1 MYMLI
6 RSFEDINKA
15 FDKVSGPKRKVWA
28 VRKGI
33 ISLRREGKPGAWT
46 RVWARGYKGREYV
59 SVTPDNKARLTL
71 QYVCYIRF
79 YQLLGITLQRHDGR
93 TYAIPP
99 GVRTYP
105 RNNENRLQW
114 PHAKDV
120 MVYDLVHQ
128 RFDDAMFDP
137 KLARVKD
144 ARSQWL
150 SDWKKFNTVLTAFDA
165 FDALTIPDNIGYR
178 NYSVPADPDMYL
190 RFVEAVR
197 ACDVHQAIAAMLA
210 NYYSRPRFGL
220 AYALREY
227 YDKNR
232 VEIQQAA
239 GALVEV
245 PR

>member
-1 MYMLI
+1 MYKLI
-6 RSFEDINKA
+6 TSFEDINKQ
-15 FDKVSGPKRKVWA
+15 FDRKSGPKRKVWA

-33 ISLRREGKPGAWT
+33 ITLRREGKPGAWT
-46 RVWARGYKGREYV
+46 RVWARGYKGRDYA

-71 QYVCYIRF
+71 RYVSFNRF
-79 YQLLGITLQRHDGR
+79 IALFGITLQHHDGR

-99 GVRTYP
+99 DLPTYP
-105 RNNENRLQW
+105 RNDANRLQW
-114 PHAKDV
+114 PHAKDF
-120 MVYDLVHQ
+120 MVYDLNTQ
-128 RFDDAMFDP
+128 TFDDATFDP

-165 FDALTIPDNIGYR
+165 FDALTIPDNIVYR
-178 NYSVPADPDMYL
+178 NYSELADPDRYL

-210 NYYSRPRFGL
+210 NYYSRPRLDL
-220 AYALREY
+220 AYALLEY

>member
-1 MYMLI
+1 MYKLI
-6 RSFEDINKA
+6 RSFEDINKE
-15 FDKVSGPKRKVWA
+15 FDRKSGPKRKVWV

-33 ISLRREGKPGAWT
+33 ITLRREGKPGAWT
-46 RVWARGYKGREYV
+46 RVWARGYKGTEYL
-59 SVTPDNKARLTL
+59 SVTPADKVKFNTRYVCANRFIALLGVTL
-71 QYVCYIRF
+71 QH
-79 YQLLGITLQRHDGR
+79 HDGR

-99 GVRTYP
+99 GVPTYP
-105 RNNENRLQW
+105 RNDANRLRW

-120 MVYDLVHQ
+120 MVYDLMEEGFV
-128 RFDDAMFDP
+128 DAQFDP

-150 SDWKKFNTVLTAFDA
+150 SDWNKFNTALTAFDA
-165 FDALTIPDNIGYR
+165 FDALTIPDNIVYR
-178 NYSVPADPDMYL
+178 NYSEPADPDRYL

-210 NYYSRPRFGL
+210 NYYSRPRLDL